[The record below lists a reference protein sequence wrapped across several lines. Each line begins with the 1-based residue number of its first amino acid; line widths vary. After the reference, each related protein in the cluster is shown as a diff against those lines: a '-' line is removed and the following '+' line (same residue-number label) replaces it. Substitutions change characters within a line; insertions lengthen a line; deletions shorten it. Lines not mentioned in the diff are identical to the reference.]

1 MLKCARYFASK
12 VPKNRRWFPGPPPL
26 PYQMTRVLP
35 RDWACLWGT
44 PRGLAT
50 PARVLSLTNYSAP
63 GGYHRV
69 TSPTHCR
76 QDVFTI
82 YTSGY
87 LQLKYFSINFNL
99 FLLFVLFSSRT
110 QQLKG
115 KGIGK
120 HDMQY
125 DTMHSH
131 DQPEFYDPEGIQED
145 RGQMQKHRST
155 RSWTWHTQ
163 NKTTCTLQRQAWQWL
178 GCT

>member
-1 MLKCARYFASK
+1 MFSSQCPRACHVIISFSFSSSTKVLK
-12 VPKNRRWFPGPPPL
+12 VPSTTQRLSVFVGHSPGVGYPSSRFIPDKLLSPW
-26 PYQMTRVLP
+26 RVSSGDQP
-35 RDWACLWGT
+35 DS
-44 PRGLAT
+44 
-50 PARVLSLTNYSAP
+50 LSP
-63 GGYHRV
+63 GSIYNIYKWL
-69 TSPTHCR
+69 
-76 QDVFTI
+76 FTI
-82 YTSGY
+82 
-87 LQLKYFSINFNL
+87 SINFNF

-115 KGIGK
+115 KGIGQ

-163 NKTTCTLQRQAWQWL
+163 NKTTCTLQRQA
-178 GCT
+178 

>member
-12 VPKNRRWFPGPPPL
+12 VPKNREWFPGPPL
-26 PYQMTRVLP
+26 AVSNDKSTTQRLSV
-35 RDWACLWGT
+35 LWGT

-63 GGYHRV
+63 GGYHQV
-69 TSPTHCR
+69 TSPTHCC
-76 QDVFTI
+76 QDLFTI
-82 YTSGY
+82 YTSGC

-115 KGIGK
+115 KGIGQ

-163 NKTTCTLQRQAWQWL
+163 NKTTCTLQRQA
-178 GCT
+178 